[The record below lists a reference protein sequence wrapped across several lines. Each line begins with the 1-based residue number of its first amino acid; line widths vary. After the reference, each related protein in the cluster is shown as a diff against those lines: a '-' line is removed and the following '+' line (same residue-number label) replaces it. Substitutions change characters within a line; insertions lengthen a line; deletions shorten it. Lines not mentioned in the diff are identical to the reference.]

1 MTAATICSS
10 LVIASTAR
18 PLHCSIS
25 GARDYAGANRNR
37 SKPDNWLAFIAPLS
51 FRVTLMTTEAIRQE
65 NESEPGRQGVV
76 PNIISGLATGLFS
89 IPEGMAYAQLAGVNP
104 VYGLYSGVVAT
115 IVSSLSTG
123 TILMMSTLT
132 SAIALAT
139 ASVLQNTG
147 IQDSQMPQALFTITF
162 LVGAFMF
169 VLGILRLGSIVN
181 FVSNAVMTGFVA
193 GASLLIILGQE
204 HHLTGYSPS
213 GANQFQ
219 KTVDWLQN
227 IDQWEMAAVVVSI
240 ITIILMVLLKRNKP
254 LEKFAAVIVLAV
266 MTMAVNL
273 VGIDTEL
280 VGDITTIP
288 SSLPQFILPD
298 FSLIPNLA
306 LGSVS
311 VALVAL
317 AQGAGISTAVPNP
330 DGSKASQSRD
340 FLGEGL
346 GNLAGSFFQSIATG
360 GSLSRTGISVG
371 AGANSRLGGVFAGLW
386 LGLIVLLFG
395 SLAELVPLAVI
406 GGMLTVIG
414 VELIVARVPS
424 AQLVI
429 RTGSW
434 GPIAAMALT
443 LISALFI
450 PLQFTIFLGAGLS
463 LVLYVVASA
472 NKVRLQEA
480 VHLDD
485 GGWEMRDAPAE
496 LKPNQITVFVIQ
508 GLDFFAEVPVLEDKM
523 PPARGVVNAVV
534 ILIIR
539 GITSITST
547 GIRWLERYAQELQAN
562 GGLLML
568 ADVNPTVEKELQAS
582 GAMDIIGAENVFPAT
597 ARVLAAEKLAWDAAQ
612 KWLQQK
618 TAQDQETVNQSVET

>member
-1 MTAATICSS
+1 M
-10 LVIASTAR
+10 
-18 PLHCSIS
+18 P
-25 GARDYAGANRNR
+25 N
-37 SKPDNWLAFIAPLS
+37 
-51 FRVTLMTTEAIRQE
+51 
-65 NESEPGRQGVV
+65 VV
-76 PNIISGLATGLFS
+76 SGLATGLFS

-104 VYGLYSGVVAT
+104 VFGLYSGVVAV

-139 ASVLQNTG
+139 ASVLQNAN

-162 LVGAFMF
+162 LVGTIMF

-204 HHLTGYSPS
+204 HHMTGYAPT
-213 GANQFQ
+213 GANELQ
-219 KTVDWLQN
+219 KTINWLQN
-227 IDQWEMAAVVVSI
+227 ISQWDATTVAVSVAVI
-240 ITIILMVLLKRNKP
+240 IFMVILKRVKP
-254 LEKFAAVIVLAV
+254 LEKFAAIVVLV
-266 MTMAVNL
+266 VVTIIVNL
-273 VGIDTEL
+273 FNIDTEL
-280 VGDITTIP
+280 VGSIATIP
-288 SSLPQFILPD
+288 NSLPDFMLPN
-298 FSLIPNLA
+298 FSLIPTLA
-306 LGSVS
+306 LGSLS

-346 GNLAGSFFQSIATG
+346 GNLAGSFFQSMATG
-360 GSLSRTGISVG
+360 GSLSRTGISVD

-386 LGLIVLLFG
+386 LGLLVLLFG

-414 VELIVARVPS
+414 VELIMARVPS
-424 AQLVI
+424 AGLVI

-443 LISALFI
+443 LVSALFI

-472 NKVRLQEA
+472 NKARLQEA

-485 GGWEMRDAPAE
+485 GGWEMHDAPTE
-496 LKPNQITVFVIQ
+496 LKPGQVTVMVVQ
-508 GLDFFAEVPVLEDKM
+508 GLDFFAEVPVLEDQM
-523 PPARGVVNAVV
+523 PSARGVANAVV
-534 ILIIR
+534 VLIIR
-539 GITSITST
+539 DMRRITST
-547 GIRWLERYAQELQAN
+547 TIRWLERYAQELQAG

-568 ADVNPTVEKELQAS
+568 ADVSPTVAKALQAS
-582 GAMDIIGAENVFPAT
+582 GALDVIGHDNVIAAT
-597 ARVLAAEKLAWDAAQ
+597 PRVLDAERTAWDAAQ
-612 KWLQQK
+612 EWLRQK
-618 TAQDQETVNQSVET
+618 TDQDLETPDQTTEK

>member
-1 MTAATICSS
+1 MTAKAMSQNEET
-10 LVIASTAR
+10 
-18 PLHCSIS
+18 
-25 GARDYAGANRNR
+25 
-37 SKPDNWLAFIAPLS
+37 KP
-51 FRVTLMTTEAIRQE
+51 Q
-65 NESEPGRQGVV
+65 RQGVV
-76 PNIISGLATGLFS
+76 PNIIAGLATGLFS

-123 TILMMSTLT
+123 TVLMMSTLT

-139 ASVLQNTG
+139 ASVLQNAS

-162 LVGAFMF
+162 LVGAIMF
-169 VLGILRLGSIVN
+169 VLGVLRLGSIVN

-204 HHLTGYSPS
+204 HHLTGYSPT
-213 GANQFQ
+213 GANELQ
-219 KTVDWLQN
+219 KTINWLQN
-227 IDQWEMAAVVVSI
+227 ISQWDMTTVIVSVA
-240 ITIILMVLLKRNKP
+240 TIILMVVLKRIKP
-254 LEKFAAVIVLAV
+254 LEKFAAVIVLGLATV
-266 MTMAVNL
+266 VVNL
-273 VGIDTEL
+273 LSIDTEL
-280 VGDITTIP
+280 VGDIATIP
-288 SSLPQFILPD
+288 SSLPQFMLPN

-306 LGSVS
+306 LGAVS

-346 GNLAGSFFQSIATG
+346 GNLAGSFFQSMATG

-371 AGANSRLGGVFAGLW
+371 AGATGRLGGVFAGLW

-414 VELIVARVPS
+414 VELIMARVPS
-424 AQLVI
+424 AWLVI
-429 RTGSW
+429 RTGAW
-434 GPIAAMALT
+434 GAIVAMALT

-463 LVLYVVASA
+463 LILYVVASA
-472 NKVRLQEA
+472 NKVRLHEV

-485 GGWEMRDAPAE
+485 GGWEVREAPGE
-496 LKPNQITVFVIQ
+496 LRPNQVTVLVVQ

-523 PPARGVVNAVV
+523 PEARGVTNAVV
-534 ILIIR
+534 ILILR
-539 GITSITST
+539 DMSRITST
-547 GIRWLERYAQELQAN
+547 GIRWLERYAGQLQAN
-562 GGLLML
+562 GGLLIL
-568 ADVNPTVEKELQAS
+568 ADIDPMVIEELRAS
-582 GAMDIIGAENVFPAT
+582 GALDVVGPDNVFPAT
-597 ARVLAAEKLAWDAAQ
+597 ARVLEAERTAWDAAQ
-612 KWLQQK
+612 EWLRERL
-618 TAQDQETVNQSVET
+618 AGDQGIES